1 MLENIIALLPS
12 VHLLFIIGTTTT
24 TTTTTIAAA
33 EKAAPLQARLLPLRV
48 TQALHHLGP

>member
-12 VHLLFIIGTTTT
+12 VHLLFIIGTTT